1 MRDSF
6 SVYLH
11 LPYCAKRCPYCDFNT
26 YVVHQIP
33 EDRYVETL
41 LREVGHSATLAE
53 WSGRRVATVFF
64 GGGTPSLF
72 SPASIGRLLGAID
85 DAWGIEADPEITMEA
100 NPGTLEGSAEAR
112 LADFRA
118 AGLTR
123 LSFGV
128 QSFHPKHLATLGRIH
143 SGGEAVAAIGA
154 AHRAGF
160 ENVSC
165 DLIFGV
171 PGQTLE
177 EWKDDVARAIELGT
191 EHVSAYGLT
200 YEEGTPMTGMKKAG
214 MITAADEDTELA
226 MFRHARE
233 AFGEAGLAQYEISNY
248 SRPGR
253 ESRHNL
259 AYWTWGD
266 YLGLGAGA
274 HGFAASG
281 RRGDGTRKDAG
292 DVAGE
297 SRFAKDAHTSA
308 ASTDDGATDAGAAS
322 TDDAATDASSATTA
336 DTSWGRRYANIRLPE
351 LYMSAGPGRW
361 HASEETLT
369 REMAMAEYLMVR
381 LRLARGIDT
390 AEFEH
395 RFGATID
402 AAAPS
407 LEGFVQ
413 AGLLARRDGAVV
425 LTPHGLELADDVI
438 TRLAAA

>member
-1 MRDSF
+1 MRDPF

-41 LREVGHSATLAE
+41 LREVAHAASLAE

-72 SPASIGRLLGAID
+72 SPASIGRLLSAID

-100 NPGTLEGSAEAR
+100 NPGTLEGSAEER

-128 QSFHPKHLATLGRIH
+128 QSFNPKHLATLGRIH
-143 SGGEAVAAIGA
+143 SGDEAVNAIAAAG
-154 AHRAGF
+154 RAGF

-171 PGQTLE
+171 PGQTLD
-177 EWKDDVARAIELGT
+177 EWKADVARAIELGT
-191 EHVSAYGLT
+191 GHVSAYGLT

-233 AFGEAGLAQYEISNY
+233 AFAAAGLAQYEISNY
-248 SRPGR
+248 ARPGR

-281 RRGDGTRKDAG
+281 RSGDGT
-292 DVAGE
+292 E
-297 SRFAKDAHTSA
+297 QA
-308 ASTDDGATDAGAAS
+308 ASEP
-322 TDDAATDASSATTA
+322 
-336 DTSWGRRYANIRLPE
+336 SWGRRYANIRLPE

-361 HASEETLT
+361 HATEESLT

-381 LRLARGIDT
+381 LRLARGIDE
-390 AEFEH
+390 AEFER

-402 AAAPS
+402 EAAPS
-407 LEGFVQ
+407 LAGFLDV
-413 AGLLARRDGAVV
+413 GLLARRDSAIV
-425 LTPHGLELADDVI
+425 LTPHGLEVADDVI
-438 TRLAAA
+438 TRLAAGK

>member
-33 EDRYVETL
+33 EERYVETL
-41 LREVGHSATLAE
+41 LREVAHAATEEA
-53 WSGRRVATVFF
+53 WSGRPVATVFF

-85 DAWGIEADPEITMEA
+85 SAWGIEAGAEITMEA

-128 QSFHPKHLATLGRIH
+128 QSFHEKHLATLGRIH
-143 SGGEAVAAIGA
+143 SGPEAENAITAAR
-154 AHRAGF
+154 RAGF
-160 ENVSC
+160 DNVSC

-177 EWKDDVARAIELGT
+177 EWADDVARAIDLGT

-214 MITAADEDTELA
+214 MITAADEDTELD

-233 AFGEAGLAQYEISNY
+233 AFAAAGLAPYEISNY
-248 SRPGR
+248 ARPDR

-259 AYWTWGD
+259 AYWTWCD

-274 HGFAASG
+274 HGFAA
-281 RRGDGTRKDAG
+281 
-292 DVAGE
+292 
-297 SRFAKDAHTSA
+297 
-308 ASTDDGATDAGAAS
+308 
-322 TDDAATDASSATTA
+322 TTA
-336 DTSWGRRYANIRLPE
+336 GPSWGRRYANIRLPE

-361 HASEETLT
+361 HASEESLT
-369 REMAMAEYLMVR
+369 REMAMAEYLMVN
-381 LRLARGIDT
+381 LRLVRGID
-390 AEFEH
+390 AASFAK
-395 RFGATID
+395 RFDATLD
-402 AAAPS
+402 EAVPLTRS
-407 LEGFVQ
+407 FTE
-413 AGLLARRDGAVV
+413 AGLLARDGDRVT
-425 LTPHGLELADDVI
+425 LTARGLEIADDVLA
-438 TRLAAA
+438 RLGAG

>member
-11 LPYCAKRCPYCDFNT
+11 LPYCAKRCPYCDFTT
-26 YVVHQIP
+26 YVVHRIP

-41 LREVGHSATLAE
+41 LREVAHSATLAE

-72 SPASIGRLLGAID
+72 SPGSIGRLLRAID
-85 DAWGIEADPEITMEA
+85 DAWGIEAGAEITMEA

-128 QSFHPKHLATLGRIH
+128 QSFDPKHLATLGRIH
-143 SGGEAVAAIGA
+143 SGDEAVAAIGA

-160 ENVSC
+160 DNVSC

-171 PGQTLE
+171 PGQTLD

-200 YEEGTPMTGMKKAG
+200 YEEGTPMTGLKKAG

-233 AFGEAGLAQYEISNY
+233 AFAAAGLAQYEISNY

-281 RRGDGTRKDAG
+281 RRGDGTSGSEQAAG
-292 DVAGE
+292 DTACVATDQTPNDE
-297 SRFAKDAHTSA
+297 RA
-308 ASTDDGATDAGAAS
+308 ASQVVAEARSDERATAS
-322 TDDAATDASSATTA
+322 GEQ
-336 DTSWGRRYANIRLPE
+336 SWGRRYANIRLPE

-361 HASEETLT
+361 HASEESLT

-413 AGLLARRDGAVV
+413 AGLLARRNGAIV
-425 LTPHGLELADDVI
+425 LTPRGLELADDVI